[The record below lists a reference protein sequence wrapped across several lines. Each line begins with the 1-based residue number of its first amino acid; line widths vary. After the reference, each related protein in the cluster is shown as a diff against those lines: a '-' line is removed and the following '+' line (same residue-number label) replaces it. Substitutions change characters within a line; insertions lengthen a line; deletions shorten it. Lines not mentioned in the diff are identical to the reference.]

1 MSIHQLTTM
10 INEEIARETKLKKM
24 MESRLKIM
32 PEGCLS
38 VSKKNYD
45 QYYTQLT
52 RENGK
57 VVPNYLKSD
66 LTRDREIIKLLMEKR
81 NITYGLPILN
91 NNLKILSAIPDGLKI
106 YNPLS
111 TRYGHLLSKE
121 YYLDDEICV
130 RDWLKEK
137 DNYARNPF
145 KPEQLKYETKSG
157 LLVRSKSEMMIAD
170 VLHDLNIPF
179 KAEAPLVINGKTY
192 YPDFEL
198 LHEQYRKLVWWE
210 HLGLLDAVPGYA
222 RSAVSKID
230 LYAGRGITLRDNLI
244 LTWED
249 GSHPLTRSIII
260 RKLREVGFPQ
270 VS

>member
-1 MSIHQLTTM
+1 MSISQLTTM
-10 INEEIARETKLKKM
+10 INEEITRETKLKKM
-24 MESRLKIM
+24 MENRLKMM

-45 QYYTQLT
+45 QYFTQLT
-52 RENGK
+52 RKNGK
-57 VVPNYLKSD
+57 VVPHYLKPD
-66 LTRDREIIKLLMEKR
+66 LISDRELIKLLMEKR

-91 NNLKILSAIPDGLKI
+91 NNLNILTNIPEELKI
-106 YNPLS
+106 YDPLS

-121 YYLDDEICV
+121 YYLDDEVCV
-130 RDWLKEK
+130 RDWFKEK
-137 DNYARNPF
+137 ENYPRNPF
-145 KPEQLKYETKSG
+145 RPEQLKYETKSG

-179 KAEAPLVINGKTY
+179 KAEAPLTINGKTF

-198 LHEQYRKLVWWE
+198 LHEQFRKLIWWE
-210 HLGLLDAVPGYA
+210 HLGLLDAIPGYSM
-222 RSAVSKID
+222 SAISKID

-249 GSHPLTRSIII
+249 GNHP
-260 RKLREVGFPQ
+260 
-270 VS
+270 